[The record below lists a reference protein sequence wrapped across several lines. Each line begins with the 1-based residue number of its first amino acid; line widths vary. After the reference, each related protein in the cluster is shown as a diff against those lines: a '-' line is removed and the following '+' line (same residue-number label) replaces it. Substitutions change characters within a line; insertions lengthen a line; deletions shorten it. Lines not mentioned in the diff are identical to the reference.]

1 MAGLNMD
8 SGGGFGALL
17 GYEVGGVKIV
27 FSLKREY
34 RDCTVTFSP
43 FVSPA
48 ESDTSDLA
56 ADVIADCRTGIVPD
70 WQSTPLIFSDSCN
83 RIYAGTE
90 RIIRF
95 SGSFFGEVPT
105 LERWTGCAVYD
116 MRRKE
121 TAWEDRKVE
130 GNREDRSHG
139 PQRVTLYVNPGIE
152 EGRKTDGQAKL
163 TDSRLFDALGL
174 DYIMSHNHRVILHS
188 SFISRQG
195 EGILFTAPSGTGK
208 STQADLWKRHE
219 EGVTIINGDRSIL
232 GF

>member
-1 MAGLNMD
+1 MKRSRSDTAIADACTYQVIGSVNHGDETVCEPVISYPDLGKVYVLNGFLD
-8 SGGGFGALL
+8 CKDGGRLL
-17 GYEVGGVKIV
+17 LSQPYDRCLCTWPVLIWIPGEASELCWDMRWAGVKIV

-130 GNREDRSHG
+130 GNREDRKS
-139 PQRVTLYVNPGIE
+139 RVP
-152 EGRKTDGQAKL
+152 
-163 TDSRLFDALGL
+163 
-174 DYIMSHNHRVILHS
+174 
-188 SFISRQG
+188 
-195 EGILFTAPSGTGK
+195 
-208 STQADLWKRHE
+208 
-219 EGVTIINGDRSIL
+219 
-232 GF
+232 